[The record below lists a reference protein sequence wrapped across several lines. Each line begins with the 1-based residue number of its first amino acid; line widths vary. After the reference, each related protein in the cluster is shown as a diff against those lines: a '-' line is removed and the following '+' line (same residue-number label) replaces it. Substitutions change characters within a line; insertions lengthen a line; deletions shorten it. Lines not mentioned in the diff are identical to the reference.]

1 MIPGDRASEAIWGR
15 SSIRDGSP
23 NNNDQSYEQTLT
35 SATPSASDLPNLVE
49 ETPVAIDIFNFT
61 TKKII
66 DQRRGSSGI
75 EYKCEFEPL
84 WLAADLVGKAKRGR
98 VHIRRHENRLLREGR
113 RKTLRQG
120 KRKLSER

>member
-1 MIPGDRASEAIWGR
+1 MIPGDRVLEAIRGR
-15 SSIRDGSP
+15 SSVRDSSP
-23 NNNDQSYEQTLT
+23 NSSDQSYDQTLT
-35 SATPSASDLPNLVE
+35 SATPPASDLPNLAD
-49 ETPVAIDIFNFT
+49 ETPVAVGIFNFT

-98 VHIRRHENRLLREGR
+98 VHIRRHENGLLREGR
-113 RKTLRQG
+113 LKTLRQG